1 MYVALDT
8 AAMAQILLNLCV
20 FSPLPACGFG
30 SG

>member
-8 AAMAQILLNLCV
+8 AAMAQILNLCV